1 MDIISLAVIG
11 ALIVVSPGADF
22 VLVLKNSVTSGRA
35 AGVWTAVGIS
45 LAIGVHIGYTLLGI
59 GYLISHNVFLF
70 NIIKYA
76 GALYLIYIGLKSILT
91 ANASL
96 DGIEKDE
103 FQLKPSQYLFQG
115 FLCNVLNPKTMLF
128 FVSLFSQ
135 LASPESHEYR
145 SILLY
150 GLYIAL
156 LHGLWFGAVSIL
168 FTSKALQH
176 RMTKI
181 KTRLSQ
187 VCGAGLMGLGF
198 VLGAKSL

>member
-1 MDIISLAVIG
+1 MDIFSLAVIG

-70 NIIKYA
+70 NMIKYA

-103 FQLKPSQYLFQG
+103 FQLKPMQYLSQG
-115 FLCNVLNPKTMLF
+115 FFCNVLNPKTMLF

-135 LASPESHEYR
+135 LVSVESHEYR
-145 SILLY
+145 SVLLY
-150 GLYIAL
+150 GLYIAV
-156 LHGLWFGAVSIL
+156 LHGLWFGAVSVL
-168 FTSKALQH
+168 FTSKALRH

-187 VCGAGLMGLGF
+187 VCGLGLMGLGI

>member
-1 MDIISLAVIG
+1 MEIISLAVIG

-59 GYLISHNVFLF
+59 GYLISHNEYLF
-70 NIIKYA
+70 NMIKYA
-76 GALYLIYIGLKSILT
+76 GALYLVYIGLKSILT

-96 DGIEKDE
+96 DGIEKGE
-103 FQLKPSQYLFQG
+103 FQLKPMQYLSQG
-115 FLCNVLNPKTMLF
+115 FFCNVLNPKTMLF

-135 LASPESHEYR
+135 LVSVENHEYR
-145 SILLY
+145 SVLLY

-156 LHGLWFGAVSIL
+156 LHGLWFGAVSVL

-176 RMTKI
+176 SMAKI

-187 VCGAGLMGLGF
+187 VCGVGLMGLGI

>member
-1 MDIISLAVIG
+1 MEIISLAIVG
-11 ALIVVSPGADF
+11 LLIVISPGADF

-59 GYLISHNVFLF
+59 GYLISHNVYLF
-70 NIIKYA
+70 NMVKYA

-96 DGIEKDE
+96 DGVEKDE
-103 FQLKPSQYLFQG
+103 VQLKPSQYLFQG

-135 LASPESHEYR
+135 LISPENHEYG
-145 SILLY
+145 SVLLY

-156 LHGLWFGAVSIL
+156 LHGLWFGAVSVL
-168 FTSKALQH
+168 FTSRVLQH
-176 RMTKI
+176 RMAKI
-181 KTRLSQ
+181 KKRLCQ
-187 VCGAGLMGLGF
+187 VCGAGLMGLGI